1 LRCELT
7 SAETASQEFWDEGIV
22 AIVISEY
29 LFTKNICLQS
39 KAEREVEEEEGVGTY
54 SIPEI
59 IFSYSS
65 HHGTLT
71 RSLARAMIALFF
83 DLAGSMF
90 LTIV

>member
-1 LRCELT
+1 LRCKLT
-7 SAETASQEFWDEGIV
+7 SAESASQEFWDEGIV
-22 AIVISEY
+22 AIGVSGYVLTI
-29 LFTKNICLQS
+29 NICLQS
-39 KAEREVEEEEGVGTY
+39 EAEQGVEKEERVSTY

-71 RSLARAMIALFF
+71 RSLARAMMVSFF